1 MDEDDEDDEDVDE
14 DGFFHFPSADGITI
28 IAAGSTIITSSFPGR
43 VLSGRRNRIKREVK
57 KTLIIPTKRD
67 AIPCGANLTALV
79 GYLWYLV
86 CVSGENVTAIICVG
100 R

>member
-1 MDEDDEDDEDVDE
+1 M
-14 DGFFHFPSADGITI
+14 
-28 IAAGSTIITSSFPGR
+28 
-43 VLSGRRNRIKREVK
+43 KREVK